1 MKALII
7 EDEEIIANVLLNK
20 IKKVAADVDVITILP
35 SLKTARRWF
44 GENAEPDLLFMDIQ
58 LSDGVSFDIF
68 NDFSLKLF
76 VWQAIVIL
84 IIVFAIYFTVKFG
97 KILYKYLKNN
107 S

>member
-1 MKALII
+1 MEKL
-7 EDEEIIANVLLNK
+7 V
-20 IKKVAADVDVITILP
+20 
-35 SLKTARRWF
+35 
-44 GENAEPDLLFMDIQ
+44 
-58 LSDGVSFDIF
+58 

-76 VWQAIVIL
+76 VWQAIVIF